1 MKKILPYIAYFF
13 ILFLYACTNEVDDL
27 FDVPAQQRVNEELKA
42 CKQLLT
48 SSENGWRLEYYPSAN
63 QSYGGYVMILKFTD
77 KDVTVSSE
85 ITASPT
91 KSVTSLYSLKSDMG
105 PTLNFDS
112 YNRILHYFSDPDN
125 KGGAGLGKGY
135 EGDYEFIIQSH
146 SENEIILKGKKTKN
160 IMKMI
165 RMETSGE
172 NYLTELLNLR
182 NSITSVQGIL
192 GYKGQ
197 INGQVISITMPSDRK
212 MSIQVSNNELLNV
225 AYMYTLSGIQFYQP
239 IEIGGKEVTGLDWS
253 KEHTTFTYEG
263 KNLEEVPDPVYPK
276 YLKYLGNYTM
286 TYYFGSTERNIPV
299 KLVNKTYN
307 ASNKL
312 YELQGLPFPLQVNY
326 NTEKDCMEIL
336 TYTTNN
342 YYVAVWEITG
352 SATLSWSTDLGLIGQ
367 LKTGTDNVYEFVD
380 NGVWGSKIARG
391 FILWSASGEYKG
403 FGGDS
408 RFQYIVLTKT
418 KE

>member
-1 MKKILPYIAYFF
+1 MKKILSYIVCFF
-13 ILFLYACTNEVDDL
+13 ILFLQACTSEVDDL
-27 FDVPAQQRVNEELKA
+27 FDTPAQQRVNEELKA

-85 ITASPT
+85 ITTNPT
-91 KSVTSLYSLKSDMG
+91 ISVTSLYSLKSDMG
-105 PTLNFDS
+105 PTLNFDT
-112 YNRILHYFSDPDN
+112 YNQILHYFADPDN
-125 KGGAGLGKGY
+125 NEGAGLGKGY

-172 NYLTELLNLR
+172 TYLTELLNLR

-197 INGQVISITMPSDRK
+197 INGQKISITMPSDRK
-212 MSIQVSNNELLNV
+212 MSIQVNNNELLNI
-225 AYMYTLSGIQFYQP
+225 AYIYTLSGIHFYQP

-253 KEHTTFTYEG
+253 KEYATFTYEG
-263 KNLEEVPDPVYPK
+263 KNLEEVPDPIYPK

-286 TYYFGSTERNIPV
+286 TYYYGSTERNLPV

-312 YELQGLPFPLQVNY
+312 YELQGLPFPLQINY
-326 NTEKDCMEIL
+326 NTEKDCMEIV

-352 SATLSWSTDLGLIGQ
+352 SGTLSWSAGLGLIGQ

>member
-1 MKKILPYIAYFF
+1 MKRILPYITYFF
-13 ILFLYACTNEVDDL
+13 ILFLQACTNEVDNL

-48 SSENGWRLEYYPSAN
+48 SSEYGWRLEYYPSAN
-63 QSYGGYVMILKFTD
+63 QAYGGYVMILKFTD
-77 KDVTVSSE
+77 ESVTISSE

-91 KSVTSLYSLKSDMG
+91 MSVTSLYSLKSDMG

-112 YNRILHYFSDPDN
+112 YNQILHYFSDPDN
-125 KGGAGLGKGY
+125 NGGAGLGKGY

-146 SENEIILKGKKTKN
+146 SEDEIILKGKKTKN
-160 IMKMI
+160 IMRMI
-165 RMETSGE
+165 RMETNGE
-172 NYLTELLNLR
+172 TYLTELLNLR

-197 INGQVISITMPSDRK
+197 VNGQEISITIPSERK
-212 MSIQVSNNELLNV
+212 MSIQVNNNELLNV

-253 KEHTTFTYEG
+253 KDHTTFTYEG

-276 YLKYLGNYTM
+276 YLKYLGSYTM
-286 TYYFGSTERNIPV
+286 TYYYGPIERNIPV
-299 KLVNKTYN
+299 KLINKTYN

-312 YELQGLPFPLQVNY
+312 YELQGLPFPLQISY

-336 TYTTNN
+336 VYTTNE

-352 SATLSWSTDLGLIGQ
+352 SGTLSWSKGLGLIGQ

-380 NGVWGSKIARG
+380 NGVWGSNIARG
-391 FILWSASGEYKG
+391 LILWSASGEYKG

>member
-1 MKKILPYIAYFF
+1 
-13 ILFLYACTNEVDDL
+13 
-27 FDVPAQQRVNEELKA
+27 
-42 CKQLLT
+42 
-48 SSENGWRLEYYPSAN
+48 
-63 QSYGGYVMILKFTD
+63 
-77 KDVTVSSE
+77 
-85 ITASPT
+85 
-91 KSVTSLYSLKSDMG
+91 
-105 PTLNFDS
+105 
-112 YNRILHYFSDPDN
+112 
-125 KGGAGLGKGY
+125 
-135 EGDYEFIIQSH
+135 
-146 SENEIILKGKKTKN
+146 
-160 IMKMI
+160 MKMI

-197 INGQVISITMPSDRK
+197 INGKEISITMPSDRK

-336 TYTTNN
+336 TYTTND

-352 SATLSWSTDLGLIGQ
+352 SATLSWSTGLGLIGQ